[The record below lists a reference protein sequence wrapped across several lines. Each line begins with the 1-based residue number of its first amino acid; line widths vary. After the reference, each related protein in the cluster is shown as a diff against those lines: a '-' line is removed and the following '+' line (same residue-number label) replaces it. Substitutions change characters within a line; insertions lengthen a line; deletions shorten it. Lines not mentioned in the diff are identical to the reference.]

1 MYLARYKIIVTVG
14 VDASGESILGS
25 SKAWTYFKDTDGK
38 VLVFSDA
45 EEALPISEME
55 MNEYEL
61 VKFDWKTFDVRKH
74 VRAADVFLRLT
85 GERFIDSGE
94 VSKLE
99 V

>member
-1 MYLARYKIIVTVG
+1 ML
-14 VDASGESILGS
+14 L
-25 SKAWTYFKDTDGK
+25 
-38 VLVFSDA
+38 
-45 EEALPISEME
+45 EALPISEME